1 MVSLP
6 KKPSEVDVK
15 VIKEMFEASVDGE
28 AYDQDKFG
36 QYFRP
41 QVLVQEQVIPIQQKS
56 FEVKSTPVAETKI
69 KRCPWLQQLII
80 NREVRLKTSLAMIRA
95 RQQK

>member
-1 MVSLP
+1 MVSSQ
-6 KKPSEVDVK
+6 KPPEVDVK

-41 QVLVQEQVIPIQQKS
+41 AGVSARTGDPNSKAETRVL
-56 FEVKSTPVAETKI
+56 EVKST
-69 KRCPWLQQLII
+69 RC
-80 NREVRLKTSLAMIRA
+80 
-95 RQQK
+95 

>member
-1 MVSLP
+1 MALKMKENELKKNEEEILAKQNILSEEENKAVEQQSLWNLSDFLP

-36 QYFRP
+36 NTSDQ
-41 QVLVQEQVIPIQQKS
+41 QVLVQEQVIQ
-56 FEVKSTPVAETKI
+56 
-69 KRCPWLQQLII
+69 
-80 NREVRLKTSLAMIRA
+80 
-95 RQQK
+95 